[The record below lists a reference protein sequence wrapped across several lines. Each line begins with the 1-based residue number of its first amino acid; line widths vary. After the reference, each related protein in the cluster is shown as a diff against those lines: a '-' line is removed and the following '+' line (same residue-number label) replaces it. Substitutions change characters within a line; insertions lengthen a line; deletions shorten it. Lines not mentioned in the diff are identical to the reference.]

1 MRNSTHFSLLVPIAA
16 DKAEYAGAMPYVF
29 APGSDGILLCLKSIL
44 GLNLDTFEAIYF
56 TILRKHALAYD
67 IDSILGLQL
76 RRLGLWDKARIV
88 ILDEPTDTQAE
99 TIAETIDKER
109 ISGAIFIKDAD
120 GYFKAEVFPENG
132 IAVYPLEEL
141 NLVDPRNKSYVAVD
155 DMQYVTNIIEKKV
168 IGNLFNAGGYCFADA
183 DDFMDVYHRHR
194 DAGHIY
200 LSHLI
205 YSMLLDH
212 HPFRPVKVSD
222 YRDWGTKSLYHLSSN
237 Y

>member
-1 MRNSTHFSLLVPIAA
+1 MSNSTHFSLIVPIAA
-16 DKAEYAGAMPYVF
+16 DKTEYAGTMPYVF

-44 GLNLDTFEAIYF
+44 GLNLDAFDAVYF
-56 TILRKHALAYD
+56 TILRKHSLAFD

-76 RRLGLWDKARIV
+76 RRLGLWDKSRIV
-88 ILDEPTDTQAE
+88 VLDESTRTQAE

-109 ISGAIFIKDAD
+109 ISGSIFIKDAD
-120 GYFKAEVFPENG
+120 GYFNAEIFPENG

-141 NLVDPRNKSYVAVD
+141 DLVDPRNKSYVAVD

-183 DDFMDVYHRHR
+183 RDFMEVYRR
-194 DAGHIY
+194 YCDAGHIY

-205 YSMLLDH
+205 FAMLLDH
-212 HPFRPVKVSD
+212 HSFRPVKVTD
-222 YRDWGTKSLYHLSSN
+222 YRDWGTQSLYNMLQR
-237 Y
+237 